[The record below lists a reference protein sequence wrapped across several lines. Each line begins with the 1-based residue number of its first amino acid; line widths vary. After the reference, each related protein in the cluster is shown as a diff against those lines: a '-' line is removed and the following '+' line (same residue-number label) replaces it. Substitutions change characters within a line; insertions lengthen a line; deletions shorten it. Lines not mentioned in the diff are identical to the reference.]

1 MRLATCSNCPPLAVR
16 PCRKQPG
23 MKKQPAHTRTRPDHK
38 AHPTMPL
45 STPHPFSLALLLTLL
60 AGCAAQAPLIPPP
73 LELPAR
79 PAAAPGVPAEAVA
92 AAARTGETPRPPPPE
107 RLQAGQP
114 PARQLLA
121 VPEME
126 EANITLAFEQLPLPD
141 FVQAV
146 YGTILKKNVALDPAV
161 MSRTD
166 LVTLRTGGPQT
177 PSQVG
182 HAVRL
187 LLQSYGLAVFDIGGL
202 VRVVP
207 DSAKVGYSPEILRGR
222 ALPQTPASLRPIFQ
236 LVELQAV
243 RNPDVANWVR
253 TLFGDK
259 VKLQEDSSRNAVLL
273 SGTAADVRAALE
285 VIQVLDQ
292 PLMKGRHSVRINPL
306 YWSADDLAKKL
317 VDVLVAEGYAAS
329 LPVAAGG
336 IVWPVTV
343 MPMAGAN
350 AIFVFSLSP
359 EILDHAAAWAR
370 ELDQPNEKG
379 VGRNLFS
386 YPVQYTDAESL
397 AKTLQQLLAPAPAVA
412 GAAAPAAGKP
422 AAAVQVVVD
431 RASNTLI
438 IQGGSE
444 DHGALRSL
452 LQTLDKPAR
461 EALIEV
467 TVAEVQLKDNLE
479 LGVEWLIKD
488 LGIGKYAGP
497 AGTLGGLGLGSAG
510 FNAQFFDSGGDLRG
524 LVNAL
529 ASNNRATILSSPRIV
544 AKNGESASIQVGQEV
559 PIITSQQTDALA
571 TGVLQTI
578 QYRNTGVI
586 LTVKP
591 VIHSGDQIDLEVQQ
605 EVSAA
610 QSTTTGVSVSPTF
623 TSRKIQTRLSLRNG
637 DTVLLGGLIS
647 SNRADGDS
655 GIPLLKDIPGLGQLF
670 RKNTQ
675 SGDRTELIVLITPY
689 VLNDDRDARAL
700 TRAFRDRLGPWAR
713 SLPAGE
719 AGQGAGAGLGLER
732 DAGADR

>member
-1 MRLATCSNCPPLAVR
+1 
-16 PCRKQPG
+16 
-23 MKKQPAHTRTRPDHK
+23 
-38 AHPTMPL
+38 MPFL
-45 STPHPFSLALLLTLL
+45 IPHPLSLALLLTLL
-60 AGCAAQAPLIPPP
+60 AGCATEAPLIPPP

-79 PAAAPGVPAEAVA
+79 LAAAPSVQAEAVVA
-92 AAARTGETPRPPPPE
+92 TTQIGETPKPPPPE

-114 PARQLLA
+114 PAGQLLA
-121 VPEME
+121 APESE

-146 YGTILKKNVALDPAV
+146 YGTILKKNVTVDAAV
-161 MSRTD
+161 MSRRD

-177 PSQVG
+177 PGQVSD
-182 HAVRL
+182 AVRL
-187 LLQSYGLAVFDIGGL
+187 LLQSYGLAVFEIGGL

-207 DSAKVGYSPEILRGR
+207 DTAKVGYSPEILRGR

-243 RNPDVANWVR
+243 RNTDVANWVR
-253 TLFGDK
+253 TLFGNKIDLK
-259 VKLQEDSSRNAVLL
+259 EDAGRNAVLL
-273 SGTAADVRAALE
+273 SGATADVRAALE

-292 PLMKGRHSVRINPL
+292 PQMKGRHSVRINPL
-306 YWSADDLAKKL
+306 YWSADDLAKRL
-317 VDVLVAEGYAAS
+317 VEVLIAEGYSAS

-336 IVWPVTV
+336 IAWPITV

-350 AIFVFSLSP
+350 AIFVFALSP
-359 EILDHAAAWAR
+359 EITDHVVAWAK

-397 AKTLQQLLAPAPAVA
+397 AKTLQQLLAAPGV
-412 GAAAPAAGKP
+412 AAAPAAAGGKP
-422 AAAVQVVVD
+422 ASSASAVQVVVD
-431 RASNTLI
+431 RASNTII
-438 IQGGSE
+438 IQGGGE

-467 TVAEVQLKDNLE
+467 VVAEVQLKDNLE

-488 LGIGKYAGP
+488 LGIGSYVSTAS
-497 AGTLGGLGLGSAG
+497 TLGGLGLGSAG
-510 FNAQFFDSGGDLRG
+510 LNIKFFDSSGDLRG
-524 LVNAL
+524 LINAL

-559 PIITSQQTDALA
+559 PIITSQQTNTVTTGD
-571 TGVLQTI
+571 GVLQTI

-586 LTVKP
+586 LSVKP
-591 VIHSGDQIDLEVQQ
+591 VIHSSDQIDLEVQQ

-623 TSRKIQTRLSLRNG
+623 TSRKVQTRLSLKNG

-647 SNRADGDS
+647 TGSTQGDS

-670 RKNTQ
+670 RKNTK

-689 VLNDDRDARAL
+689 ITSDDRDARAL
-700 TRAFRDRLGPWAR
+700 TQAFRDRLGPWAR
-713 SLPAGE
+713 TLPAGE
-719 AGQGAGAGLGLER
+719 AGQGEGAGLGLER
-732 DAGADR
+732 DAGDGAKVDAGVGR

>member
-1 MRLATCSNCPPLAVR
+1 
-16 PCRKQPG
+16 
-23 MKKQPAHTRTRPDHK
+23 
-38 AHPTMPL
+38 MPL
-45 STPHPFSLALLLTLL
+45 STPHPFSLALLLTFL
-60 AGCAAQAPLIPPP
+60 AGCATQAPLIPPP

-92 AAARTGETPRPPPPE
+92 AAARTGETPKPPPPD

-114 PARQLLA
+114 PASQLLA
-121 VPEME
+121 VPETE

-177 PSQVG
+177 PSQVS

-202 VRVVP
+202 IRVVP

-253 TLFGDK
+253 TLFGNKIDLK
-259 VKLQEDSSRNAVLL
+259 EDSGRNAVLL

-317 VDVLVAEGYAAS
+317 VDVLVAEGYSAS
-329 LPVAAGG
+329 LPVAAAG

-359 EILDHAAAWAR
+359 EILDHATAWAK
-370 ELDQPNEKG
+370 ELDRPNEKG

-397 AKTLQQLLAPAPAVA
+397 AKTLQQLLSAPAVA
-412 GAAAPAAGKP
+412 GAATPPAAGKP
-422 AAAVQVVVD
+422 TTAVQVVVD

-438 IQGGSE
+438 IQGGGE

-488 LGIGKYAGP
+488 LGLGKYAGP

-510 FNAQFFDSGGDLRG
+510 FGAQFFDSGGDLRG
-524 LVNAL
+524 LINAL

-559 PIITSQQTDALA
+559 PIITSQQTDTLA
-571 TGVLQTI
+571 TGAGVLQTI

-591 VIHSGDQIDLEVQQ
+591 VIHSSDQIDLEVQQ

-647 SNRADGDS
+647 SNRAEGDS

-670 RKNTQ
+670 RKNTK

-689 VLNDDRDARAL
+689 IMNDDRDARAL
-700 TRAFRDRLGPWAR
+700 TQAFRDRLGPWAR

-719 AGQGAGAGLGLER
+719 AGQGEGAGLDLKLDT
-732 DAGADR
+732 DAGR

>member
-1 MRLATCSNCPPLAVR
+1 
-16 PCRKQPG
+16 
-23 MKKQPAHTRTRPDHK
+23 
-38 AHPTMPL
+38 MPL
-45 STPHPFSLALLLTLL
+45 PARTLLSLPLLFTLL
-60 AGCAAQAPLIPPP
+60 AGCATQAPLIPPP

-79 PAAAPGVPAEAVA
+79 PASAPEVPAEVA
-92 AAARTGETPRPPPPE
+92 AAARTGETPKPPPPE

-114 PARQLLA
+114 PVSQMLTA
-121 VPEME
+121 PESE
-126 EANITLAFEQLPLPD
+126 DANITLTFEQLPLPD

-146 YGTILKKNVALDPAV
+146 YGTILKKNVTLDAAV
-161 MSRTD
+161 MSRKD

-177 PSQVG
+177 PAQVAD
-182 HAVRL
+182 AVRL
-187 LLQSYGLAVFDIGGL
+187 LLQSYGIAVFEVGGL

-207 DSAKVGYSPEILRGR
+207 DSARVGYSPEISRGR
-222 ALPQTPASLRPIFQ
+222 ALPQTPVSMRPIFQ

-243 RNPDVANWVR
+243 RNPDVANWVK
-253 TLFGDK
+253 TLFGNKIDLK
-259 VKLQEDSSRNAVLL
+259 EDPARNAVLL
-273 SGTAADVRAALE
+273 SGNAADVLAALE

-292 PLMKGRHSVRINPL
+292 PMMRGRHSIRINAA
-306 YWSADDLAKKL
+306 YWAADDLAKRL
-317 VDVLVAEGYAAS
+317 VEILVAEGYAAS

-336 IVWPVTV
+336 IGWPITV

-350 AIFVFSLSP
+350 AVFVFALSP
-359 EILDHAAAWAR
+359 QILDHVAAWAA
-370 ELDQPNEKG
+370 ELDKPNERG
-379 VGRNLFS
+379 MGRNLFS

-397 AKTLQQLLAPAPAVA
+397 AKTLQQLLSPSAAGPAPAA
-412 GAAAPAAGKP
+412 AAGKT
-422 AAAVQVVVD
+422 AAAMQVVVD

-438 IQGGSE
+438 VQGGGE

-452 LQTLDKPAR
+452 LQSLDKPAR

-467 TVAEVQLKDNLE
+467 TVAEVQLRDNLE

-488 LGIGKYAGP
+488 LGIGSYAST
-497 AGTLGGLGLGSAG
+497 ASTLGGLGTGTSGLSIK
-510 FNAQFFDSGGDLRG
+510 FLDSSGDLRG
-524 LVNAL
+524 LINAL
-529 ASNNRATILSSPRIV
+529 ASNNRATILSSPRVV
-544 AKNGESASIQVGQEV
+544 AKNGESATIQVGQEV
-559 PIITSQQTDALA
+559 PIITSQQTTAVT
-571 TGVLQTI
+571 TGTGILQTV

-586 LTVKP
+586 LSVKP

-623 TSRKIQTRLSLRNG
+623 TSRKIQTRLSLKNG

-647 SNRADGDS
+647 SNRAEGDT

-689 VLNDDRDARAL
+689 ILNDDRDARAL

-713 SLPAGE
+713 SLPAG
-719 AGQGAGAGLGLER
+719 AARQGEGSGLGLKL
-732 DAGADR
+732 DAGDGR